1 MTDLLPELKNDG
13 FSGSLV
19 EPWGQF
25 EDIVENAGNDWMI
38 GIPPVNKKETYDID
52 SQRIRIQTIA
62 SRLWLLGY
70 LPKKIHSRRIA
81 QKLGEIQQAV
91 IRFQGEANLKQDSW
105 VGDKTWYALD
115 ELVGFE
121 SKLTEEQWF
130 SGGMINLKTEAAVH
144 RAIQLRLWCLGLYRN
159 KPSAN
164 FKLLETEALSKFEN
178 IVKMFRIKT
187 GHFVA
192 GFNDE
197 TIKILFNQDILTDS
211 LITENYSQKTT
222 FSYRIT
228 SRNKEGNDALA
239 KKFIVNCAKIELWL
253 LGYDVDIDGRDDFEI
268 SDESKLYQAISRY
281 YQHFENHKKPEA
293 DTLAKTISPALF
305 RGMVAANK
313 INNDNNTDDASAWI
327 AREITTEREMENAR
341 SYLKEKGMRLWDGL
355 KRIWRWF
362 KKIGEKAIT
371 FLKENIYMGFFRFTT
386 KAFKIIKSGLSE
398 VVKSL
403 KIYWNGELVV
413 SQIIFRFSK
422 DMDTTVYLPAGLHNE
437 AAATAIG
444 RLKKQSKAFV
454 VACEITSLIFRI
466 FRVTWT
472 CAVGL
477 IRLLYALLKG
487 YRELKNLYIDF
498 KSLAVT

>member
-1 MTDLLPELKNDG
+1 MTDSLPELKNDG

-38 GIPPVNKKETYDID
+38 GNPPANKKETYDID

-81 QKLGEIQQAV
+81 QKLDEIQHAV
-91 IRFQGEANLKQDSW
+91 LRFQEEANLKQDSW

-121 SKLTEEQWF
+121 SKLTDEQWF
-130 SGGMINLKTEAAVH
+130 SGETINPKTEAAVH

-159 KPSAN
+159 KPSVN
-164 FKLLETEALSKFEN
+164 FKLLETEALASFEN
-178 IVKMFRIKT
+178 IVKMFRIKPS
-187 GHFVA
+187 HFVA
-192 GFNDE
+192 GFNSE
-197 TIKILFNQDILTDS
+197 TLNILFDQDVLTGS
-211 LITENYSQKTT
+211 LIIENSDQKIS
-222 FSYRIT
+222 FSYRVPA
-228 SRNKEGNDALA
+228 RNKAENVTLA
-239 KKFIVNCAKIELWL
+239 RKFIVNCAKIELWL

-268 SDESKLYQAISRY
+268 SDESKLYQAISSY
-281 YQHFENHKKPEA
+281 YQHFENRKKPEA
-293 DTLAKTISPALF
+293 ETLARTISPALF
-305 RGMVAANK
+305 RGIVSANN
-313 INNDNNTDDASAWI
+313 ISADDDADDASAWI

-341 SYLKEKGMRLWDGL
+341 TYLKEKGMRLWDGL

-386 KAFKIIKSGLSE
+386 KAFKIVKSGLTE
-398 VVKSL
+398 VVQSM

-413 SQIIFRFSK
+413 SQITFRFSK
-422 DMDTTVYLPAGLHNE
+422 DMDTTVYLPAGLQND
-437 AAATAIG
+437 AAAIAIG

-466 FRVTWT
+466 FSTLWT
-472 CAVGL
+472 GAVGMF
-477 IRLLYALLKG
+477 RLFYALLKG
-487 YRELKNLYIDF
+487 YRDLKNLYLNF
-498 KSLAVT
+498 KALAVT